1 MLYRSGIQ
9 KWRNMAKQK
18 PEKRPLRLKKGDA
31 VGIVAPASHF
41 DPETFHKGIAVL
53 ETMGFNPV
61 MDGGLYE
68 KENYFAGPD
77 EHRADLINRYFSD
90 KKIRAIIC
98 ARGGFGSIRILSLLD
113 FRSIQANPKCFVG
126 FSDITAVLSALYQKC
141 GFTVF
146 HGPNVTSLAKA
157 TRKTKDAFYS
167 ALATDRPVRIKAQ
180 KGIVLKLGAA
190 SGKVVGGNLTTLCH
204 LLSTPYQ
211 SDFSDRILFLEDTG
225 EAPYRID
232 RMLTQM
238 KLAGCFDS
246 IVGLVLGTFRGCG
259 RKDEIYRIV
268 FDVFQQYDIPMLTGL
283 PVGHGQSNLMVPMGL
298 TATMDTDLKELMFLE
313 PATA

>member
-1 MLYRSGIQ
+1 
-9 KWRNMAKQK
+9 MAKQK
-18 PEKRPLRLKKGDA
+18 PENRPLRLKKGDA

-41 DPETFHKGIAVL
+41 DLDIFHKGIAVL
-53 ETMGFNPV
+53 ESMGFNPV
-61 MDGGLYE
+61 MDDGLYE

-90 KKIRAIIC
+90 KKIKAIIC

-113 FRSIQANPKCFVG
+113 FQSIQANPKCFVG
-126 FSDITAVLSALYQKC
+126 FSDITAILSALSQKC

-146 HGPNVTSLAKA
+146 HGPNVTTLAKA
-157 TRKTKDAFYS
+157 SQKIKDAFYS
-167 ALATDRPVRIKAQ
+167 ALATDRSVRMKAQ
-180 KGIVLKLGAA
+180 KGIILKSGAA
-190 SGKVVGGNLTTLCH
+190 TGQVAGGNLTTLCH

-211 SDFSDRILFLEDTG
+211 SDFTDRLLLLEDTG

-238 KLAGCFDS
+238 KLAGCFGG
-246 IVGLVLGTFRGCG
+246 IAGLVLGTFRGCG
-259 RKDEIYRIV
+259 RKDEIYRIA
-268 FDVFQQYDIPMLTGL
+268 FDAFQEYDIPMLAGL

-298 TATMDTDLKELMFLE
+298 TATMDTDLKELMFHE
-313 PATA
+313 PATVLGN

>member
-1 MLYRSGIQ
+1 
-9 KWRNMAKQK
+9 MAQQK
-18 PEKRPLRLKKGDA
+18 PENRPLRLKKGDA

-41 DPETFHKGIAVL
+41 DLDIFHKGIAVL
-53 ETMGFNPV
+53 ESMGFNPV
-61 MDGGLYE
+61 MDDGLYE

-90 KKIRAIIC
+90 KKIKAIIC

-113 FRSIQANPKCFVG
+113 FQSIQANPKCFVG
-126 FSDITAVLSALYQKC
+126 FSDITAILSVLSQKC

-146 HGPNVTSLAKA
+146 HGPNVTTLGKA
-157 TRKTKDAFYS
+157 SQKIKDAFYS
-167 ALATDRPVRIKAQ
+167 ALATDRSVRMKAQ
-180 KGIVLKLGAA
+180 KGIILK
-190 SGKVVGGNLTTLCH
+190 SGTATGQVAGGNLTTLCH

-211 SDFSDRILFLEDTG
+211 SDFTDRLLLLEDTG

-238 KLAGCFDS
+238 KLAECFGG
-246 IVGLVLGTFRGCG
+246 IAGLILGTFRGCG
-259 RKDEIYRIV
+259 RKDEIYRIA
-268 FDVFQQYDIPMLTGL
+268 FDAFQEYDIPMLAGF

-298 TATMDTDLKELMFLE
+298 TATMDTDLKELRFHE
-313 PATA
+313 SATV

>member
-1 MLYRSGIQ
+1 
-9 KWRNMAKQK
+9 MAQQK
-18 PEKRPLRLKKGDA
+18 PENRPQRLKKGDA

-41 DPETFHKGIAVL
+41 DLDTFHKGVAVL
-53 ETMGFNPV
+53 ESMGFNPV

-68 KENYFAGPD
+68 KEEYFAGPD

-90 KKIRAIIC
+90 EKIKAIIC
-98 ARGGFGSIRILSLLD
+98 ARGGFGSIRVLSLLD
-113 FRSIQANPKCFVG
+113 FQSIQANPKCFVG
-126 FSDITAVLSALYQKC
+126 FSDITAVLSVLSQKC

-146 HGPNVTSLAKA
+146 HGPNVTTLAKA
-157 TRKTKDAFYS
+157 TQKTKDAFYS
-167 ALATDRPVRIKAQ
+167 ALATDRSVRMKAQ
-180 KGIVLKLGAA
+180 KRFILKPGTATGQVA
-190 SGKVVGGNLTTLCH
+190 GGNLTTLCH

-211 SDFSDRILFLEDTG
+211 PDFTDRLLLLEDTG

-238 KLAGCFDS
+238 KLAGCFDG

-268 FDVFQQYDIPMLTGL
+268 LDAFQEYDIPILAGL

-298 TATMDTDLKELMFLE
+298 TATMDTDLKELMFHE
-313 PATA
+313 PATV

>member
-1 MLYRSGIQ
+1 
-9 KWRNMAKQK
+9 MAKQK
-18 PEKRPLRLKKGDA
+18 PENRPLRLKKGDA

-41 DPETFHKGIAVL
+41 DLDIFHKGIAVL
-53 ETMGFNPV
+53 ESMGFNPI
-61 MDGGLYE
+61 MDDGLYE

-90 KKIRAIIC
+90 KKIKAIIC

-113 FRSIQANPKCFVG
+113 FQSIQANPKCFVG
-126 FSDITAVLSALYQKC
+126 FSDITAILSVLSQKC

-146 HGPNVTSLAKA
+146 HGPNVTTLGKA
-157 TRKTKDAFYS
+157 SQKIKDAFYS
-167 ALATDRPVRIKAQ
+167 ALATDRSVRMKAQ
-180 KGIVLKLGAA
+180 KGIILKSGAA
-190 SGKVVGGNLTTLCH
+190 TGQVAGGNLTTLCH

-211 SDFSDRILFLEDTG
+211 SDFTDRLLLLEDTG

-238 KLAGCFDS
+238 KLAGCFGG
-246 IVGLVLGTFRGCG
+246 IAGLILGTFRGCG
-259 RKDEIYRIV
+259 RKDEIYRIA
-268 FDVFQQYDIPMLTGL
+268 FDAFQEYDIPMLAGF

-298 TATMDTDLKELMFLE
+298 TATMDTDLKELRFHE
-313 PATA
+313 SVTV